1 METEIVPVAT
11 VTGLYRCTFSGFE
24 PLNIDTPLTLEEIRS
39 TPVFY
44 ELELHPEQQE
54 ADLIV
59 DVIYDSTEPVR
70 LPDLVRGADIPR
82 GVPFWID
89 WFEIPPYREMRDMCG
104 RRVYPRAPGIHT
116 VRFRTAKRKS
126 DQKGKYRDFSPA
138 NGGWMSPYFEFA
150 IATDRSDAN
159 VEGLQNAE
167 SPSDLRQEKNLKG
180 SSTRNTRRQEV
191 FAVATDRSDADVED
205 PEVLDIAITADDDND

>member
-1 METEIVPVAT
+1 METEIVPVAM

-24 PLNIDTPLTLEEIRS
+24 PLTVDTPLTLEEIRS
-39 TPVFY
+39 TPIFY
-44 ELELHPEQQE
+44 ELELDPEQQE

-59 DVIYDSTEPVR
+59 DVIYDSTEPTR
-70 LPDLVRGADIPR
+70 LPDLIRGAGIPR

-116 VRFRTAKRKS
+116 VRFRTAKRKHE
-126 DQKGKYRDFSPA
+126 KMGKYRDFSPV

-150 IATDRSDAN
+150 I
-159 VEGLQNAE
+159 EG
-167 SPSDLRQEKNLKG
+167 
-180 SSTRNTRRQEV
+180 EV
-191 FAVATDRSDADVED
+191 CINEQ
-205 PEVLDIAITADDDND
+205 